1 MQGVQLL
8 DAPPA
13 DGHRGVRQSHGGSPP
28 GPAWAAAGGVVL
40 RPLLAGQGGAAASPV
55 AHRLGHAQLT
65 VGDLA
70 GELVVLRMRR
80 ERVISGSETLSYFKE
95 LRVFLNCL
103 WSKNVKASRPSV

>member
-13 DGHRGVRQSHGGSPP
+13 HGHRGVGQAHGGSPP
-28 GPAWAAAGGVVL
+28 GPAGAAAGGVVL
-40 RPLLAGQGGAAASPV
+40 RPLLAGQGGAATGPV

-70 GELVVLRMRR
+70 GELVVLGGQ
-80 ERVISGSETLSYFKE
+80 EGGSVKPATDSFTAVSWSADEEAHRVI
-95 LRVFLNCL
+95 LRQ
-103 WSKNVKASRPSV
+103 R